1 MSVCMDKPTI
11 LLIYK
16 NIVYDFSGLF
26 SFRRLFCLG
35 LYTGMSVMEG
45 INRLFHLVN
54 PDALPMD
61 FVEEVES
68 ECMKL
73 FRNQLKVS

>member
-26 SFRRLFCLG
+26 SIRRLFCLG

-45 INRLFHLVN
+45 INRLFQQVN

-61 FVEEVES
+61 FVEVES

>member
-1 MSVCMDKPTI
+1 
-11 LLIYK
+11 
-16 NIVYDFSGLF
+16 
-26 SFRRLFCLG
+26 
-35 LYTGMSVMEG
+35 MEG
-45 INRLFHLVN
+45 INRLFQTVN